1 MSTITTAPGARRPLF
16 EDVHDDY
23 RESFRRFLQAEVV
36 PHHEEWQEAH
46 IVPRDLFTKAAE
58 HGFLA
63 MEVPEEYGGSGRRR
77 LALQRRPRRGGRLR
91 GRRSSLRWARL
102 LHTDLGLPYLHR
114 RRQRGAEASAGSRA
128 SPPARRSS
136 RSR

>member
-1 MSTITTAPGARRPLF
+1 MAISTAPGARRPLF

-46 IVPRDLFTKAAE
+46 IVSRELFTKAAE

-63 MEVPEEYGGSGRRR
+63 MAVPEEYGGAGVDDWRFNAILAEEAAYAGVQSSWMGPTVHTRPRAALPHGRR
-77 LALQRRPRRGGRLR
+77 PT
-91 GRRSSLRWARL
+91 RSRS
-102 LHTDLGLPYLHR
+102 
-114 RRQRGAEASAGSRA
+114 SAGSRA